1 VAHSAFQVDRA
12 VLHVGYVAAAK
23 QPQTAKIQERE
34 MITSSSVRGS
44 ARRSLVA
51 ISVLGG
57 AFLAGAF
64 PAAAGD
70 CPANQVVADGRG
82 QKMGATEPKAV
93 TDNVLT
99 RINLVNEPVMLKDHA
114 LRLRRLVVKPGGVV
128 PWHTH
133 TDRPAIIYIISG
145 KIVEY
150 RSTCKTP
157 ILHKAGESTS
167 EVKGTSHWWK
177 NTGKQTVVLLS
188 ADLFHDK
195 DDPHTM

>member
-1 VAHSAFQVDRA
+1 MSIILVTTNRNPAKPHLSHAQAHNSRF
-12 VLHVGYVAAAK
+12 K
-23 QPQTAKIQERE
+23 TP
-34 MITSSSVRGS
+34 
-44 ARRSLVA
+44 
-51 ISVLGG
+51 
-57 AFLAGAF
+57 
-64 PAAAGD
+64 
-70 CPANQVVADGRG
+70 NQGR
-82 QKMGATEPKAV
+82 
-93 TDNVLT
+93 NF
-99 RINLVNEPVMLKDHA
+99 RLKDHA

-157 ILHKAGESTS
+157 ILHKAGESTA

-188 ADLFHDK
+188 ADLFHDQDARQPVQAEPPPPK
-195 DDPHTM
+195 QPPRPVGGDPADGGVLPPDRQTPNSTLQRPPRSARTHPMHARPVTIVSVAMAATLSSVLLV

>member
-1 VAHSAFQVDRA
+1 
-12 VLHVGYVAAAK
+12 
-23 QPQTAKIQERE
+23 
-34 MITSSSVRGS
+34 MITTSSLRGS
-44 ARRSLVA
+44 ARRNLAA
-51 ISVLGG
+51 ISVL
-57 AFLAGAF
+57 ASALLAGAF
-64 PAAAGD
+64 PAAAGE
-70 CPANQVVADGRG
+70 CPANQVVADGG
-82 QKMGATEPKAV
+82 GLKMGASKPRAV
-93 TDNVLT
+93 TDDVLS

-133 TDRPAIIYIISG
+133 TDRPAIIYIITG
-145 KIVEY
+145 KILEY

-157 ILHKAGESTS
+157 IMHKAGQSTA

-188 ADLFHDK
+188 ADLFHDN

>member
-1 VAHSAFQVDRA
+1 MTIPS
-12 VLHVGYVAAAK
+12 
-23 QPQTAKIQERE
+23 
-34 MITSSSVRGS
+34 S
-44 ARRSLVA
+44 ARRPIRRCLTAVG
-51 ISVLGG
+51 IVGSVI
-57 AFLAGAF
+57 FAGTI
-64 PAAAGD
+64 AASAGE
-70 CPANQVVADGRG
+70 CPADQVVADGQG
-82 QKMGATEPKAV
+82 QKMGATKPKDV

-99 RINLVNEPVMLKDHA
+99 RIDLVNEPVMLKDHA
-114 LRLRRLVVKPGGVV
+114 LRLRRLVVKPGGIV

-145 KIVEY
+145 TITEY

-157 ILHKAGESTS
+157 IVHKAGQSTA

-177 NTGKQTVVLLS
+177 NTGKKTVVLLS